1 MQVMCIFDLQYASNI
16 TNNKYITQMKQTI
29 LITGASS
36 GFGLLIARKLYESG
50 YIVIGTSREPEKY
63 QSGLPFKL
71 LSLDIANDRSIESF
85 GKELFKQ
92 ITQLDVLI
100 NNAGFYLSGLAEEIS
115 IEQGRKQLE
124 TNFWG
129 TIKLTNELLPWFRKQ
144 RFGKI
149 ITVGSIV
156 GLISL
161 PGGAYYAASKHAL
174 EGYFK
179 SLRFELNEFNIK
191 VCMVEPMGFNTNIVS
206 NSIVAENK
214 ISDYDEYRYKL
225 NAYTKDL
232 FANSPAPTPVID
244 TVIKLI
250 GDRNPKFSHPVGK
263 GASAIVAVQHF
274 AFKMFENSIV
284 KSVNKAGQQLV

>member
-1 MQVMCIFDLQYASNI
+1 
-16 TNNKYITQMKQTI
+16 MKQTI

-36 GFGLLIARKLYESG
+36 GFGLLIARKLHESG

-63 QSGLPFKL
+63 QSELPFKI

-85 GKELFKQ
+85 GKELFKH
-92 ITQLDVLI
+92 IEQLDVLI
-100 NNAGFYLSGLAEEIS
+100 NNAGFYLSGLAEETS

-129 TIKLTNELLPWFRKQ
+129 TIKLTNELLPYFRKQ

-174 EGYFK
+174 G
-179 SLRFELNEFNIK
+179 R
-191 VCMVEPMGFNTNIVS
+191 
-206 NSIVAENK
+206 
-214 ISDYDEYRYKL
+214 
-225 NAYTKDL
+225 L
-232 FANSPAPTPVID
+232 FQIA
-244 TVIKLI
+244 
-250 GDRNPKFSHPVGK
+250 
-263 GASAIVAVQHF
+263 
-274 AFKMFENSIV
+274 AF
-284 KSVNKAGQQLV
+284 